1 MAIYRKNAGRAMR
14 YRKATGKKMYS
25 SLKTVTDDRGV
36 KHGIEE
42 SNGKFY
48 RLRDGKRVAR
58 AAKSK
63 SKDPH
68 KHFLT
73 QESAAF
79 FLARMAD
86 PELGKSE
93 DRANS
98 AFVREGEANK
108 RKGLRMGHKSGGKSR
123 ASTQKKSG
131 KKARK
136 GSSKKKHGYDSAMAM
151 KWGEDISLADAHAV
165 FRGEITLK
173 ELKGGK
179 KANPGRRR
187 RNGRKRS
194 ISFHDLY

>member
-131 KKARK
+131 TKTRKGTKKMSPYNKFVSQQFAKARK
-136 GSSKKKHGYDSAMAM
+136 AGVETSM
-151 KWGEDISLADAHAV
+151 
-165 FRGEITLK
+165 GEIADQWQK
-173 ELKGGK
+173 KQSGK